1 MATVLDL
8 KNAGYSDEDIELWVE
23 EKKKKFNKA
32 GYTALEQSDHLGIPF
47 KTTNSLINHQ
57 MIGPSEPQTY
67 DIKDLENNLTEQQ
80 KIELEVNT
88 NTKTDEFTDKKSKEE
103 IDQIN
108 EYVKKQLELKD
119 IDPNYVPYKF
129 RNDLEQQAFANKNK
143 ISLNA
148 NKTIYDAIGN
158 WDKGGD
164 SCRVIEDRYVI
175 FQIGMFHKL
184 QI

>member
-67 DIKDLENNLTEQQ
+67 DIKDPEKNLTEQQ
-80 KIELEVNT
+80 KIELEINT
-88 NTKTDEFTDKKSKEE
+88 NTKEE

-148 NKTIYDAIGN
+148 NKTIYDA
-158 WDKGGD
+158 KGLPLD
-164 SCRVIEDRYVI
+164 EKYHSE
-175 FQIGMFHKL
+175 FSL
-184 QI
+184 E